1 MSRPAE
7 LSIRAIAFGLAPGIL
22 QASASVWLALGAI
35 GFAIIAR
42 VAPGWFER
50 SGPPDPRRGTRR
62 GRDRRGDRRDGLA
75 VTPTA

>member
-50 SGPPDPRRGTRR
+50 SGPAFAS
-62 GRDRRGDRRDGLA
+62 GLILGERLAGVVTAA
-75 VTPTA
+75 VTVAMA